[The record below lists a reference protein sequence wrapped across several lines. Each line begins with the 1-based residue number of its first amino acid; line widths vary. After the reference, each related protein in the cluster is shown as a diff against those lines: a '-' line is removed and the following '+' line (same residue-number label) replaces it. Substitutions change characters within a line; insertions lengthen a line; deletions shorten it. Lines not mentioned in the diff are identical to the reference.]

1 MYGSRLEVKRFED
14 RIVKHEAYPV
24 EEGKI
29 LFYGHSLFTRC
40 SNITNFKQNPMI
52 EECVRMKDGTKAVI
66 NHAFGT
72 SSADDLLY
80 YYYRMVKPYKPR
92 ALVLATMDNDTGFG
106 YSAKDVMEILA
117 RIVHWAKADFP
128 GIKVYCFSAGVSVK
142 HKDAVNIY
150 TRKRDEFNQY
160 LKLFCEHTEDCTY
173 VPFNE
178 AAFLYEDAADIGD
191 YNKIR
196 EDIFM
201 PDQNHF
207 NPEGYAMFMDYIKVL
222 LDDLL

>member
-14 RIVKHEAYPV
+14 RILKHEAYPV
-24 EEGKI
+24 EENMI

-40 SNITNFKQNPMI
+40 SNITNFKENPMI
-52 EECVRMKDGTKAVI
+52 EDCVRRKDGSKAVI

-80 YYYRMVKPYKPR
+80 YYSRMVRPYKPR

-106 YSAKDVMEILA
+106 YSAGDVMEILA
-117 RIVHWAKADFP
+117 WIVHWAKADFP
-128 GIKVYCFSAGVSVK
+128 GIKIYCFSAGVSVK
-142 HKDAVNIY
+142 HKGAVNIY
-150 TRKRDEFNQY
+150 TRKREEFNQY
-160 LKLFCEHTEDCTY
+160 LKAFCETTADCDY

-178 AAFLYEDAADIGD
+178 APFLYEDPADIGD
-191 YNKIR
+191 YSKIR
-196 EDIFM
+196 EDIFKE
-201 PDQNHF
+201 DQNHL
-207 NPEGYAMFMDYIKVL
+207 NPEGYALFMDYIKAL

>member
-1 MYGSRLEVKRFED
+1 MFDIPMDLRSLEG
-14 RIVKHEAYPV
+14 A
-24 EEGKI
+24 I
-29 LFYGHSLFTRC
+29 LRYEQEPIQKGLIMFYGHSLFTRC
-40 SNITNFKQNPMI
+40 SNITNFKENPNI
-52 EECVRMKDGTKAVI
+52 EESVRMKDGSKAII

-80 YYYRMVKPYKPR
+80 YYHRMVKPYKPR
-92 ALVLATMDNDTGFG
+92 ALVLATMDNDTGFA

-117 RIVHWAKADFP
+117 RIVQWAQADFP
-128 GIKVYCFSAGVSVK
+128 GIKVYCFSAGVSTK

-160 LKLFCEHTEDCTY
+160 LKMFCEHTENCTY

-178 AAFLYEDAADIGD
+178 AAFLYEDPADIGD

-196 EDIFM
+196 EDIFKE
-201 PDQNHF
+201 DQNHF
-207 NPEGYAMFMDYIKVL
+207 NPEGYAMFMDYIRNL

>member
-24 EEGKI
+24 EEGMI

-40 SNITNFKQNPMI
+40 SNITNFKENPMI
-52 EECVRMKDGTKAVI
+52 EECVRNKDGSKAII

-80 YYYRMVKPYKPR
+80 YYHRMVKPYKPR

-117 RIVHWAKADFP
+117 RIVHWAQADFP
-128 GIKVYCFSAGVSVK
+128 GIKVYCFSAGVSTK

-160 LKLFCEHTEDCTY
+160 LKMFCQYTENCTY

-178 AAFLYEDAADIGD
+178 AAFLYEDPDCVGD

-201 PDQNHF
+201 PDQNHL
-207 NPEGYAMFMDYIKVL
+207 NPEGYALFMDYIKEL